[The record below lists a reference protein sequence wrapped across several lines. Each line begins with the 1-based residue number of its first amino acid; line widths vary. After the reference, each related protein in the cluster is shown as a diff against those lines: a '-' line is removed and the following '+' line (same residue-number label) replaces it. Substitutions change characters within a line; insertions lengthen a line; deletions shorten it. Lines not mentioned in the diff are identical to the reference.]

1 MKKTMLLT
9 LILSILA
16 ISIPYNVRAAE
27 DIPAA
32 AGEEYIEYFDG
43 GYIINSLVDVYDS
56 AVDGS
61 LSTYAT
67 QITTK
72 SATSSVYD
80 SNNKLV
86 AEFVLT
92 ATFTYN
98 GSSATCIDALYTT
111 QIYDKNWKFTDA
123 SVDRASNY
131 ATGNYTIKK
140 TLLFITQ
147 ATANGKL
154 TMTCDKNGNVT
165 VK

>member
-16 ISIPYNVRAAE
+16 ISIPYNVKAAE

-43 GYIINSLVDVYDS
+43 GYIVHSVAYDY
-56 AVDGS
+56 AEAGS
-61 LSTYAT
+61 VSTYAT

-92 ATFTYN
+92 ATFTYT

-131 ATGNYTIKK
+131 ATGTFTIKK

-147 ATANGKL
+147 ATKSD
-154 TMTCDKNGNVT
+154 TIKMTCDKNGNVT